1 MVLGDQMPSKL
12 PTSMRLG
19 RSGLIRAVAS
29 LIGYM
34 ETKQKPVVGL
44 AQGAEPAVI
53 KYCLYARKSTEQED
67 KQALS
72 IESQVREMMSLAERD
87 GLEIVEVKRE
97 SHSSKEVGQRPV
109 YNELISEIRQ
119 GKFNGILTWAPD
131 RLSRNA
137 GDLGAVV
144 DLMDQQL
151 LHEIRTFSQKF
162 TNNPNEKFL
171 LMILGSQ
178 AKLEND
184 NKMVNVK
191 RGLRA
196 RVEMGLWPSVAP
208 TGYLNHP
215 DRNKKC
221 EVILDEYRADVIK
234 QMFEKVAENGWSGRK
249 LYHWLRDDIK
259 FVTKNGKPL
268 TLSNVYII
276 LKSTF
281 YYGEFEYPK
290 GSGKWYTGKHQ
301 PIITKD
307 LYNRVQA
314 KVTADYTLRSQNKE
328 FAFTRMITCGLC
340 GSGISADEKFKRQQ
354 NGNEHRYVYYGCT
367 KFNDKKCPCGY
378 IREEDLIE
386 QLAGILDTISLDEI
400 GMKEKIKAEVE
411 AHNAFQQSV
420 LGLKTD
426 KIKVKEIDI
435 RNYAKHILRDK
446 PIEEKRALLTNLRS
460 KLVLKEKKIHL
471 LN

>member
-1 MVLGDQMPSKL
+1 
-12 PTSMRLG
+12 
-19 RSGLIRAVAS
+19 
-29 LIGYM
+29 M
-34 ETKQKPVVGL
+34 ETKQMPVVGL
-44 AQGAEPAVI
+44 AQGVEPAGI

-109 YNELISEIRQ
+109 YNELINEIRQ

-131 RLSRNA
+131 RLARNA

-249 LYHWLRDDIK
+249 LYHWLRDEIK

-290 GSGKWYTGKHQ
+290 GSGKWYTGKHT

-340 GSGISADEKFKRQQ
+340 GSGVSADEKFKRQQ

-420 LGLKTD
+420 LGLRSD

-435 RNYAKHILRDK
+435 RNYAKHILRDR
-446 PIEEKRALLTNLRS
+446 PIEEKRALLANLRS
-460 KLVLKEKKIHL
+460 KLTLDNKTISLRV
-471 LN
+471 

>member
-1 MVLGDQMPSKL
+1 M
-12 PTSMRLG
+12 
-19 RSGLIRAVAS
+19 
-29 LIGYM
+29 
-34 ETKQKPVVGL
+34 
-44 AQGAEPAVI
+44 
-53 KYCLYARKSTEQED
+53 EQED

-72 IESQVREMMSLAERD
+72 IDAQIREMVEIATREGLA
-87 GLEIVEVKRE
+87 IVDIKRE
-97 SHSSKEVGQRPV
+97 SHSSKEVGKRPI
-109 YNELISEIRQ
+109 YNELIAEIKQ
-119 GKFNGILTWAPD
+119 GKYNGILTWAPD

-144 DLMDQQL
+144 DLMDQGL
-151 LHEIRTFSQKF
+151 LHEIRTNSQTF

-191 RGLRA
+191 RGLKA

-208 TGYLNHP
+208 TGYLSNP

-221 EVILDEYRADVIK
+221 EVVVDEARADAIRL
-234 QMFEKVAENGWSGRK
+234 MYEKVADNGWSGRK
-249 LYHWLRDDIK
+249 LYHWLRDDIR
-259 FVTKNGKPL
+259 FRTKNGKPL

-276 LKSTF
+276 LKNTF

-290 GSGKWYTGKHQ
+290 GSGNWYTGKHQ
-301 PIITKD
+301 TIITKD

-314 KVTADYTLRSQNKE
+314 KLTADHKVRSQNKE

-354 NGNEHRYVYYGCT
+354 NGNVHRYVYYGCT

-386 QLAGILDTISLDEI
+386 QIAGILDTISLDEI
-400 GMKEKIKAEVE
+400 GMKEKIKAEID

-420 LGLKTD
+420 LGLRAN
-426 KIKVKEIDI
+426 KIKVKEVDI
-435 RNYAKHILRDK
+435 RNYAKHILRDR
-446 PIEEKRALLTNLRS
+446 PIEEKRALLANLRS
-460 KLVLKEKKIHL
+460 KLILKEKEVQL
-471 LN
+471 LT

>member
-1 MVLGDQMPSKL
+1 
-12 PTSMRLG
+12 
-19 RSGLIRAVAS
+19 
-29 LIGYM
+29 
-34 ETKQKPVVGL
+34 
-44 AQGAEPAVI
+44 
-53 KYCLYARKSTEQED
+53 
-67 KQALS
+67 
-72 IESQVREMMSLAERD
+72 MMSLAERD

-109 YNELISEIRQ
+109 YNELINEIRQ

-131 RLSRNA
+131 RLARNA

-249 LYHWLRDDIK
+249 LYHWLRDEIK

-290 GSGKWYTGKHQ
+290 GSGKWYTGKHT

-340 GSGISADEKFKRQQ
+340 GSGVSADEKFKRQQ

-420 LGLKTD
+420 LGLRSD

-435 RNYAKHILRDK
+435 RNYAKHILRDR
-446 PIEEKRALLTNLRS
+446 PIEEKRALLANLRS
-460 KLVLKEKKIHL
+460 KLTLDNKTISLRV
-471 LN
+471 

>member
-1 MVLGDQMPSKL
+1 MERTTL
-12 PTSMRLG
+12 
-19 RSGLIRAVAS
+19 
-29 LIGYM
+29 
-34 ETKQKPVVGL
+34 ETKEKEV
-44 AQGAEPAVI
+44 EKSDSI

-72 IESQVREMMSLAERD
+72 IESQVNEMLSLAKRE
-87 GLEIVEVKRE
+87 GLDVVEIKRE

-109 YNELISEIRQ
+109 YNELISEIKS

-137 GDLGAVV
+137 GDLGSVV
-144 DLMDQQL
+144 DLMDQKL
-151 LHEIRTFSQKF
+151 LTEIRTYGQKF

-196 RVEMGLWPSVAP
+196 RCEMGLWPSVPP
-208 TGYLNHP
+208 TGYLPNP

-221 EVILDEYRADVIK
+221 EVVIDEHRAPVIK
-234 QMFEKVAENGWSGRK
+234 QMFEKVAYNGWSGRK
-249 LYHWLRDDIK
+249 IFYWLRDDIH
-259 FVTKNGKPL
+259 FRTKHGKPL
-268 TLSNVYII
+268 TLSNIYII

-290 GSGKWYTGKHQ
+290 GSGNWYKGVHE

-307 LYNRVQA
+307 LYLQVRN
-314 KVTADYTLRSQNKE
+314 KVTTDYSSKNKNKE
-328 FAFTRMITCGLC
+328 FAFTKMITCGLC
-340 GSGISADEKFKRQQ
+340 GSGITADEKFKKLKDGTT
-354 NGNEHRYVYYGCT
+354 NRYVYYGCT
-367 KFNDKKCPCGY
+367 KFKDKNCKCGH

-386 QLAGILDTISLDEI
+386 KLADLLDKVSLDKIE
-400 GMKEKIKAEVE
+400 MKEKIIAEIQS
-411 AHNAFQQSV
+411 HNEFQESV
-420 LGLKTD
+420 LGKEVNE
-426 KIKVKEIDI
+426 KIKIKDVDI
-435 RNYAKHILRDK
+435 RNYAKHILRK
-446 PIEEKRALLTNLRS
+446 RPMYEKRELLKNLKS
-460 KLVLKEKKIHL
+460 KLVLKDKKL
-471 LN
+471 TTN

>member
-1 MVLGDQMPSKL
+1 M
-12 PTSMRLG
+12 
-19 RSGLIRAVAS
+19 
-29 LIGYM
+29 
-34 ETKQKPVVGL
+34 
-44 AQGAEPAVI
+44 
-53 KYCLYARKSTEQED
+53 EQED

-72 IESQVREMMSLAERD
+72 IESQVKEMLTLAERE
-87 GLEIVEVKRE
+87 GLSIVEIKRE
-97 SHSSKEVGQRPV
+97 AHSSKEVGQRPI
-109 YNELISEIRQ
+109 YNELIAEIKE
-119 GKFNGILTWAPD
+119 GKFDGILTWAPD

-144 DLMDQQL
+144 DLMDQGL
-151 LHEIRTFSQKF
+151 LKEIRTHGQRF

-221 EVILDEYRADVIK
+221 EVILDDYRADVIK
-234 QMFEKVAENGWSGRK
+234 QMYEKVAENGWSGRK
-249 LYHWLRDDIK
+249 LYHWLKDDIE

-290 GSGKWYTGKHQ
+290 GSGKWYTGKHT

-314 KVTADYTLRSQNKE
+314 KLTADYTLRSQNKE

-340 GSGISADEKFKRQQ
+340 GSGISADEKFKRQK

-378 IREEDLIE
+378 IREEELIE
-386 QLAGILDTISLDEI
+386 QLAGILDTVSLDEI
-400 GMKEKIKAEVE
+400 GMKEKIRAEVE

-420 LGLKTD
+420 LGLKAD
-426 KIKVKEIDI
+426 KIKVKEVDI
-435 RNYAKHILRDK
+435 RNYAKHILRDR
-446 PIEEKRALLTNLRS
+446 PIEEKRALLANLRS

>member
-1 MVLGDQMPSKL
+1 MVNAQINRGNKAP
-12 PTSMRLG
+12 
-19 RSGLIRAVAS
+19 IV
-29 LIGYM
+29 
-34 ETKQKPVVGL
+34 PV
-44 AQGAEPAVI
+44 EM
-53 KYCLYARKSTEQED
+53 KYCLYARKSMEQED

-72 IESQVREMMSLAERD
+72 IDSQIKEMLELAEREQ
-87 GLEIVEVKRE
+87 LNVVEIKRE

-109 YNELISEIRQ
+109 YNELISEIAQ

-144 DLMDQQL
+144 DLMDKKL
-151 LHEIRTFSQKF
+151 LHEIRTHGQRF
-162 TNNPNEKFL
+162 TDNPNEKFL

-184 NKMVNVK
+184 NKVVNVK

-196 RVEMGLWPSVAP
+196 RCEMGLWPAVAP
-208 TGYLNHP
+208 TGYLSNP
-215 DRNKKC
+215 DRNRKC
-221 EVILDEYRADVIK
+221 EVIIDEHRHEVIK
-234 QMFEKVAENGWSGRK
+234 QMYEKVAYNGWSGRK

-259 FVTKNGKPL
+259 FTTKNGKPL

-290 GSGKWYTGKHQ
+290 GSGNWYKGKHK

-307 LYNRVQA
+307 LFNQVQT
-314 KVTADYTLRSQNKE
+314 KLTNDHTVRTENKE
-328 FAFTRMITCGLC
+328 FAFTKMITCGLC
-340 GSGISADEKFKRQQ
+340 GSGVTADEKFKRQK

-367 KFNDKKCPCGY
+367 KFNDKNCKCGY

-386 QLAGILDTISLDEI
+386 QLAQLLDTISLDEI
-400 GMKEKIKAEVE
+400 GMKDQIKAEIQ
-411 AHNAFQQSV
+411 AHNEFQQSV
-420 LGLKTD
+420 LGED
-426 KIKVKEIDI
+426 SSKVKVKDVDI
-435 RNYAKHILRDK
+435 RNYAKHILRK
-446 PIEEKRALLTNLRS
+446 RPIHEKRALLGNLRS
-460 KLVLKEKKIHL
+460 KLI
-471 LN
+471 LNHKQIRI

>member
-1 MVLGDQMPSKL
+1 MQ
-12 PTSMRLG
+12 
-19 RSGLIRAVAS
+19 
-29 LIGYM
+29 
-34 ETKQKPVVGL
+34 ETKTSLV
-44 AQGAEPAVI
+44 

-72 IESQVREMMSLAERD
+72 IESQVKEMLALAERD
-87 GLEIVEVKRE
+87 GLEVVEIKRE
-97 SHSSKEVGQRPV
+97 AHSSKEVGQRPV

-119 GKFNGILTWAPD
+119 SKFNGILTWAPD

-144 DLMDQQL
+144 DLMDQGL
-151 LHEIRTFSQKF
+151 LSEIRTYGQKF

-196 RVEMGLWPSVAP
+196 RCEMGLWPSVPP
-208 TGYLNHP
+208 TGYLSHS

-221 EVILDEYRADVIK
+221 EVVIDEQRADVIK
-234 QMFEKVAENGWSGRK
+234 QMYEKVAYDGWSGRK
-249 LYHWLRDDIK
+249 LFYWLKDDIR
-259 FVTKNGKPL
+259 FRTKHGKPL
-268 TLSNVYII
+268 TLSNIYII

-290 GSGKWYTGKHQ
+290 GGGQWYMGVHD

-307 LYNRVQA
+307 LYLQVQDRITSDH
-314 KVTADYTLRSQNKE
+314 VVRDQNKE

-340 GSGISADEKFKRQQ
+340 GSGVTADEKFKKLKDGTT
-354 NGNEHRYVYYGCT
+354 NRYVYYGCT
-367 KFNDKKCPCGY
+367 KFKDKNCPCGY
-378 IREEDLIE
+378 VREEDLIE
-386 QLAGILDTISLDEI
+386 QLASVLDVVSLDEI
-400 GMKEKIKAEVE
+400 GMKDRIKAEIESHNEFQESVLGKEVKEKIK
-411 AHNAFQQSV
+411 
-420 LGLKTD
+420 
-426 KIKVKEIDI
+426 IKEIDI
-435 RNYAKHILRDK
+435 RNYAKHILRK
-446 PIEEKRALLTNLRS
+446 RPMHEKRELLKHLRS
-460 KLVLKEKKIHL
+460 KLVLKNKQLSLVEIA
-471 LN
+471 N

>member
-1 MVLGDQMPSKL
+1 MEIQAINAPERTLQVAVPIQM
-12 PTSMRLG
+12 
-19 RSGLIRAVAS
+19 
-29 LIGYM
+29 
-34 ETKQKPVVGL
+34 
-44 AQGAEPAVI
+44 

-72 IESQVREMMSLAERD
+72 IESQVREMLSLAERD
-87 GLEIVEVKRE
+87 GLEIVEIKRE

-109 YNELISEIRQ
+109 YNELINEIRQ

-221 EVILDEYRADVIK
+221 EVILDDYRADVIK
-234 QMFEKVAENGWSGRK
+234 QMYEKVAENGWSGRK
-249 LYHWLRDDIK
+249 LYHWLKDDIK

-290 GSGKWYTGKHQ
+290 GSGKWYTGKHT

-314 KVTADYTLRSQNKE
+314 QINRRLHACGHR
-328 FAFTRMITCGLC
+328 TR
-340 GSGISADEKFKRQQ
+340 
-354 NGNEHRYVYYGCT
+354 
-367 KFNDKKCPCGY
+367 
-378 IREEDLIE
+378 
-386 QLAGILDTISLDEI
+386 
-400 GMKEKIKAEVE
+400 
-411 AHNAFQQSV
+411 
-420 LGLKTD
+420 
-426 KIKVKEIDI
+426 
-435 RNYAKHILRDK
+435 
-446 PIEEKRALLTNLRS
+446 NLPS
-460 KLVLKEKKIHL
+460 HG
-471 LN
+471 